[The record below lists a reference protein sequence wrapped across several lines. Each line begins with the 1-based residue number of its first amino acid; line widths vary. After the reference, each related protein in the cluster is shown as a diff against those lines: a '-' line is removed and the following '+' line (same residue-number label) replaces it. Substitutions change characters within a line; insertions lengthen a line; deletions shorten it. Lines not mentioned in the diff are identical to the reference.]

1 MTATLIAVIPLALL
15 GIVALLGFVGCD
27 GSGRGP
33 LFGPGDPVT
42 HTDPYDDMMKKET
55 DLVAFWTLTEGSG
68 AASPTEQKSNFTSTY
83 KSGFGATLYNGST
96 KSAGNAGNVT
106 AGQPGIV
113 LGDALDGVQD
123 FSTLF
128 DGGMVFVEWQ
138 QAINTLTTFTVEA
151 WVKPAPTWQSEQ
163 QSLRGVIVSNR
174 TSPSFQGFGLFANT
188 DSATQTNNF
197 WQFSLGAGTQPIG
210 PTAPIAFGQPVYHL
224 VGTLDDKGVATLYVN
239 GDPAGSID
247 LTAMGSTYQPLDM
260 PTQLFIGAGLPQLG
274 TSSAPQLPLVGNVQC
289 VAIYSSALDAGT
301 VQTHFTTGRGM

>member
-1 MTATLIAVIPLALL
+1 MTATLLVAIPLALL
-15 GIVALLGFVGCD
+15 GVVALLGFVGCVLPV
-27 GSGRGP
+27 GG
-33 LFGPGDPVT
+33 LPGGPVT

-68 AASPTEQKSNFTSTY
+68 AASPTEQINNFTSKYAT
-83 KSGFGATLYNGST
+83 GFGMKSYNGGT

-138 QAINTLTTFTVEA
+138 QAINALTTFTVEA
-151 WVKPAPTWQSEQ
+151 WVKPAPSWQSEQ
-163 QSLRGVIVSNR
+163 PSLRGVVASNH
-174 TSPSFQGFGLFANT
+174 TGPFQGFGLFANT
-188 DSATQTNNF
+188 DNVTKSNNF
-197 WQFSLGAGTQPIG
+197 WQFSLGTGTQQVG
-210 PTAPIAFGQPVYHL
+210 PTVPDDFTKPVYHL

-239 GDPAGSID
+239 GSPSPPVN
-247 LTAMGSTYQPLDM
+247 LGSTYVPL
-260 PTQLFIGAGLPQLG
+260 PNGTQLFIGAGLPQLG

-289 VAIYSSALDAGT
+289 VAIYKSALGAGT
-301 VQTHFTTGRGM
+301 IQTHFSTGMTAAG

>member
-15 GIVALLGFVGCD
+15 GIVALLGFVGC
-27 GSGRGP
+27 GEP
-33 LFGPGDPVT
+33 FTTGPGPGGPQT
-42 HTDPYDDMMKKET
+42 PTDPYDDMMKMET
-55 DLVAFWTLTEGSG
+55 TLVAFWTLTEAMGASTATDEKSG
-68 AASPTEQKSNFTSTY
+68 FNGTY

-106 AGQPGIV
+106 AGQAGIV
-113 LGDALDGVQD
+113 PGDALDGVQD
-123 FSTLF
+123 TSAFF
-128 DGGMVFVEWQ
+128 NGGIVFVDWQ
-138 QAINTLTTFTVEA
+138 KAINTLTTFTVEA

-163 QSLRGVIVSNR
+163 QSLRGVIVSNQ

-188 DSATQTNNF
+188 DNLMPSNNL
-197 WQFSLGAGTQPIG
+197 WQFSLGTGTQPIG
-210 PTAPIAFGQPVYHL
+210 PTGPIDFTKPVYHL

-239 GDPAGSID
+239 GAPVGSID

-289 VAIYSSALDAGT
+289 VAIYSSALGAGT
-301 VQTHFTTGRGM
+301 VQTHFSTGKGP